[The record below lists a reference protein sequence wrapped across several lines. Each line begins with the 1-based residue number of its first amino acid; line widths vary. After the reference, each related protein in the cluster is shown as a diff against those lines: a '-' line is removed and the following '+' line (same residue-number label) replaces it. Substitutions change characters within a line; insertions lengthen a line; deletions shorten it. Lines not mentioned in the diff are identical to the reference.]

1 MIKDDRAATS
11 VADMQSLVRLIS
23 AVVMDL
29 RLFLLF
35 FVISLL
41 LFTGECLKGDGP
53 DRNGTGRNRSLP
65 FCPPASISL
74 VVKRNLFDGGIS
86 LFSGFCAFSL
96 GFLGT

>member
-1 MIKDDRAATS
+1 MIIRVS
-11 VADMQSLVRLIS
+11 RLKK
-23 AVVMDL
+23 L
-29 RLFLLF
+29 LGLFLLLVCSF
-35 FVISLL
+35 LQANV
-41 LFTGECLKGDGP
+41 CRGDGP